1 MELKLN
7 WSVDMEDDEL
17 FLRMDVN
24 ELWVGFSQHKDIGE
38 YIVHV
43 EGFNAP
49 HGFVRA
55 KGFEESVRAIGAFLR
70 LHNLAESLGEAVREF
85 AFVSEFLKLLNQHYA
100 RLDSEAALDA
110 FTEGAVKSMVH
121 ARDTMDA

>member
-7 WSVDMEDDEL
+7 WSVGMDDDEL

-49 HGFVRA
+49 HGFTRA
-55 KGFEESVRAIGAFLR
+55 QGFEESVRAIGAFLNM
-70 LHNLAESLGEAVREF
+70 HNLAESLGEALAEF
-85 AFVSEFLKLLNQHYA
+85 AFVCEFLKLLNKHYA
-100 RLDSEAALDA
+100 QLDSEAALEA
-110 FTEGAVKSMVH
+110 FTEDAVKSMMH